1 MSLVSY
7 QFRIYPNASQRQSLI
22 DHFGCT
28 RWVFNRYL
36 SEAHDCYEAT
46 GKTMRC
52 NDFIVRLVM
61 LKKEFSWLKEVNSQS
76 LQMAA
81 RNADRAFV
89 NFFEKRAKRPRFKSK
104 HAGRQSFQCPQHCK
118 VLFPEIGTK
127 GHIVLPKI
135 GPIKAILHRRFSGTV
150 KTVTVVRD
158 PSDKYYASVLLDDAQ
173 ALLAPDAIDFEL
185 TAGIDAG
192 IKTAL
197 TVVGQSGTVK
207 IENPTFLKKNSEQLK
222 KQQKRLSRCKRTV
235 TFKENENGEK
245 VKEVTVSK
253 RYEKVRQELART
265 HEKIRHRRK
274 DWINQVTRQL
284 VNDSQ
289 VTTYVIEDLNLK
301 GMVKNH
307 HLARAISDVGIGNF
321 YRILRYKL
329 EASGKNLV
337 VAGRWFPSSKLCPE
351 CGTKKESLTLRERQ
365 WCCAHCGHEHDRDEA
380 AAKNLR
386 HWVELTEIEKHRYGR
401 NGRALEGEVIPF

>member
-1 MSLVSY
+1 MPFFKYGDMSIVSY
-7 QFRIYPNASQRQSLI
+7 QYRIYPNGSQRQSLI
-22 DHFGCT
+22 DHFGCA
-28 RWVFNRYL
+28 RWVYNRYL
-36 SEAHDCYEAT
+36 SEANDCYQAT
-46 GKTMRC
+46 GKAMRR
-52 NDFIVRLVM
+52 NDFIVRLVH
-61 LKKEFSWLKEVNSQS
+61 LKKDYPWLKEVNSQS

-104 HAGRQSFQCPQHCK
+104 HTGRQSFQCPQHCK

-135 GPIKAILHRRFSGTV
+135 GPVKAILHRRFNGTV
-150 KTVTVVRD
+150 KTVTVVRE
-158 PSDKYYASVLLDDAQ
+158 PSGKYYASVLVDDGQTA
-173 ALLAPDAIDFEL
+173 LAPDTIDFEH

-192 IKTAL
+192 IKTAF
-197 TVVGQSGTVK
+197 TVVSQDGAEK
-207 IENPTFLKKNSEQLK
+207 IDSPSFLKKNSEQLK
-222 KQQKRLSRCKRTV
+222 KQQKHLSRCKRTV
-235 TFKENENGEK
+235 TFKENEKGEK

-253 RYEKVRQELART
+253 RYEKVRQELACT

-274 DWINQVTRQL
+274 DWINQVTRRL
-284 VNDSQ
+284 
-289 VTTYVIEDLNLK
+289 VIEDLNLK

-321 YRILRYKL
+321 YRALRYKL
-329 EASGKNLV
+329 EAAGKNLV

-365 WCCAHCGHEHDRDEA
+365 WSCAHCGHKHDRDEA

-386 HWVELTEIEKHRYGR
+386 HWVKLTEIEKYRYGR
-401 NGRALEGEVIPF
+401 NGRALQREAIPF

>member
-1 MSLVSY
+1 MSFVSY
-7 QFRIYPNASQRQSLI
+7 QFRIYPNAFQRQSLI
-22 DHFGCT
+22 DHFGCA
-28 RWVFNRYL
+28 RWVYNRYL
-36 SEAHDCYEAT
+36 SEAHDCYEST

-52 NDFIVRLVM
+52 NDFIVRLVK
-61 LKKEFSWLKEVNSQS
+61 LKNEFPWLKDVNSQS

-81 RNADRAFV
+81 RNAERAFV

-104 HAGRQSFQCPQHCK
+104 HTGRQSFQCPQHCK
-118 VLFPEIGTK
+118 VLFPKIGTK

-135 GPIKAILHRRFSGTV
+135 GPINAILHRRFSGPI

-158 PSDKYYASVLLDDAQ
+158 PSGKYYASVLVDNAQ
-173 ALLAPDAIDFEL
+173 ALLAPDAIDFEH

-192 IKTAL
+192 IKMAL

-235 TFKENENGEK
+235 SFKENEKGEK

-329 EASGKNLV
+329 EAAGKNLV

-365 WCCAHCGHEHDRDEA
+365 WCCVHCGHEHDRDEA

>member
-36 SEAHDCYEAT
+36 SEAHDCYEAS

-52 NDFIVRLVM
+52 NDFIVRLVK

-104 HAGRQSFQCPQHCK
+104 HTGRQSFQCPQHCK

-135 GPIKAILHRRFSGTV
+135 GSIKAILHRRFSGTV

-158 PSDKYYASVLLDDAQ
+158 PSDKYYASVLVDDAQ
-173 ALLAPDAIDFEL
+173 ALLAPDAIDFEH

-235 TFKENENGEK
+235 TFKENEKGEK

-307 HLARAISDVGIGNF
+307 YLARAISDVGIGNF

-401 NGRALEGEVIPF
+401 NGRSLEGEVIPF

>member
-1 MSLVSY
+1 M
-7 QFRIYPNASQRQSLI
+7 
-22 DHFGCT
+22 
-28 RWVFNRYL
+28 
-36 SEAHDCYEAT
+36 
-46 GKTMRC
+46 K
-52 NDFIVRLVM
+52 
-61 LKKEFSWLKEVNSQS
+61 
-76 LQMAA
+76 
-81 RNADRAFV
+81 
-89 NFFEKRAKRPRFKSK
+89 
-104 HAGRQSFQCPQHCK
+104 
-118 VLFPEIGTK
+118 
-127 GHIVLPKI
+127 
-135 GPIKAILHRRFSGTV
+135 
-150 KTVTVVRD
+150 
-158 PSDKYYASVLLDDAQ
+158 
-173 ALLAPDAIDFEL
+173 
-185 TAGIDAG
+185 
-192 IKTAL
+192 
-197 TVVGQSGTVK
+197 
-207 IENPTFLKKNSEQLK
+207 
-222 KQQKRLSRCKRTV
+222 
-235 TFKENENGEK
+235 
-245 VKEVTVSK
+245 
-253 RYEKVRQELART
+253 
-265 HEKIRHRRK
+265 KIRHRRK

-329 EASGKNLV
+329 EAAGKNLV

>member
-1 MSLVSY
+1 M
-7 QFRIYPNASQRQSLI
+7 IYSNAFQRQSLI
-22 DHFGCT
+22 DHFGCA
-28 RWVFNRYL
+28 RWVYNRYL
-36 SEAHDCYEAT
+36 SEAHDCYEST

-52 NDFIVRLVM
+52 NDFIARLVK
-61 LKKEFSWLKEVNSQS
+61 LKNEFPWLKDVNSQS

-89 NFFEKRAKRPRFKSK
+89 NFFEKRAKLLRFKSK
-104 HAGRQSFQCPQHCK
+104 HTGRQSFQCLQHCK

-135 GPIKAILHRRFSGTV
+135 GPINAILHRRFSGPI

-158 PSDKYYASVLLDDAQ
+158 PSGKYYASVLVDNAQ
-173 ALLAPDAIDFEL
+173 ALLAPDAIDFEH

-235 TFKENENGEK
+235 TFKENEKGEK

-329 EASGKNLV
+329 EAAGKNLV

-351 CGTKKESLTLRERQ
+351 CGTKKESLILRERQ

>member
-1 MSLVSY
+1 MSIVSY
-7 QFRIYPNASQRQSLI
+7 QYRIYPSASQRQSLI
-22 DHFGCT
+22 DHFGCA
-28 RWVFNRYL
+28 RWVYNRYL

-46 GKTMRC
+46 GKAMRR
-52 NDFIVRLVM
+52 NDFIVRLVH
-61 LKKEFSWLKEVNSQS
+61 LKKDYPWLKEVNSQS

-104 HAGRQSFQCPQHCK
+104 HTCRQSFQCPQHCK

-135 GPIKAILHRRFSGTV
+135 GAVKAILHRRFNGTV
-150 KTVTVVRD
+150 KTVTVVRE
-158 PSDKYYASVLLDDAQ
+158 PSGKYYASVLVDDAQ
-173 ALLAPDAIDFEL
+173 TALAPDTIDFEH

-192 IKTAL
+192 IKTAF
-197 TVVGQSGTVK
+197 TVVSQDGAEK
-207 IENPTFLKKNSEQLK
+207 IDSPSFLKKNSEQLK
-222 KQQKRLSRCKRTV
+222 KQQKRFARCKRTV
-235 TFKENENGEK
+235 IFKENEKGEK
-245 VKEVTVSK
+245 IKEVTVSK
-253 RYEKVRQELART
+253 RYVKVRQELART

-274 DWINQVTRQL
+274 NWIDQVTRRL

-321 YRILRYKL
+321 YRALRYKL
-329 EASGKNLV
+329 EAAGKNLV

-365 WCCAHCGHEHDRDEA
+365 WSCAHCGHEHDRDEA

-386 HWVELTEIEKHRYGR
+386 HWVKLTEIEKHRYGR
-401 NGRALEGEVIPF
+401 NGRALEREAIPF

>member
-1 MSLVSY
+1 MSFVSY
-7 QFRIYPNASQRQSLI
+7 QFRIYPNTFQRQSLI

-28 RWVFNRYL
+28 RWVYNRYL
-36 SEAHDCYEAT
+36 SEAHDCYEST

-52 NDFIVRLVM
+52 NDFIVRLVK
-61 LKKEFSWLKEVNSQS
+61 LKNEFPWLKDVNSQS

-81 RNADRAFV
+81 RNAERAFV

-104 HAGRQSFQCPQHCK
+104 HTGRQSFQCPQHCK
-118 VLFPEIGTK
+118 VLFPKIGTK

-135 GPIKAILHRRFSGTV
+135 GPINAILHRRFSGPI

-158 PSDKYYASVLLDDAQ
+158 PSGKYYASVLVDDAR
-173 ALLAPDAIDFEL
+173 ALLAPDAIDFEH

-235 TFKENENGEK
+235 TFKENEKGEK

-329 EASGKNLV
+329 EAAGKNLV

>member
-28 RWVFNRYL
+28 RWVYNRYL

-52 NDFIVRLVM
+52 NDFIVRLVK
-61 LKKEFSWLKEVNSQS
+61 LKNEFPWLKDVNSQS

-89 NFFEKRAKRPRFKSK
+89 NFFEKRAKLPRFKSK
-104 HAGRQSFQCPQHCK
+104 HTGRQSFQCPQHCK

-135 GPIKAILHRRFSGTV
+135 GPINAILHRRFSGPI

-158 PSDKYYASVLLDDAQ
+158 PSGKYYASVLVDDAR
-173 ALLAPDAIDFEL
+173 ALLAPDAIDFEH

-235 TFKENENGEK
+235 TFKENEKGEK

-329 EASGKNLV
+329 EAAGKNLV

-380 AAKNLR
+380 RQK
-386 HWVELTEIEKHRYGR
+386 TC
-401 NGRALEGEVIPF
+401 VIGSN

>member
-1 MSLVSY
+1 
-7 QFRIYPNASQRQSLI
+7 
-22 DHFGCT
+22 
-28 RWVFNRYL
+28 
-36 SEAHDCYEAT
+36 
-46 GKTMRC
+46 MRC
-52 NDFIVRLVM
+52 NDFIVRLVK

-81 RNADRAFV
+81 RNAERAFV

-104 HAGRQSFQCPQHCK
+104 HTGRQSFQCPQHCK
-118 VLFPEIGTK
+118 VLFPKIGTK

-135 GPIKAILHRRFSGTV
+135 GPINAILHRRFSGPI

-158 PSDKYYASVLLDDAQ
+158 PSGKYYASVLVDNAQ
-173 ALLAPDAIDFEL
+173 ALLAPDAIDFEH

-192 IKTAL
+192 IKMAL
-197 TVVGQSGTVK
+197 TVVGQSGTVR

-235 TFKENENGEK
+235 TFKENEKGEK

-253 RYEKVRQELART
+253 RYEKVRHELART

-329 EASGKNLV
+329 EAARKNLV

-386 HWVELTEIEKHRYGR
+386 HWVKLTEIEKHRYGR

>member
-1 MSLVSY
+1 MSFVSY

-28 RWVFNRYL
+28 RWVYNRYL

-52 NDFIVRLVM
+52 NDFIVRLVK
-61 LKKEFSWLKEVNSQS
+61 LKNEFPWLKEVNSQS

-104 HAGRQSFQCPQHCK
+104 HTGRQSFQCPQHCK

-158 PSDKYYASVLLDDAQ
+158 PSDKYYASVLVDDAQ
-173 ALLAPDAIDFEL
+173 ALLAPDAIDFEH

-235 TFKENENGEK
+235 TFKENEKGEK

-329 EASGKNLV
+329 EAAGKNLV

-386 HWVELTEIEKHRYGR
+386 HWVKLTEIEKHRYGR
-401 NGRALEGEVIPF
+401 NGRALEREVIPF

>member
-1 MSLVSY
+1 MSIVSY
-7 QFRIYPNASQRQSLI
+7 QFKIYPNAFQRQSLI

-28 RWVFNRYL
+28 RWVYNRYL

-52 NDFIVRLVM
+52 NDFIVRLVK
-61 LKKEFSWLKEVNSQS
+61 LKNEFPWLKDVNSQS
-76 LQMAA
+76 LQTAA

-104 HAGRQSFQCPQHCK
+104 HTGRQSFQCPQHCK

-135 GPIKAILHRRFSGTV
+135 GLIKAILHRRFSGTV

-158 PSDKYYASVLLDDAQ
+158 PSDKYYASVLVDDAQ
-173 ALLAPDAIDFEL
+173 ALLAPDAIDFEH

-207 IENPTFLKKNSEQLK
+207 IENPTFLKKNSGQLK
-222 KQQKRLSRCKRTV
+222 KQQKRLSWCKRTV
-235 TFKENENGEK
+235 TFKENEKGEK

-329 EASGKNLV
+329 EAAGKNLV
-337 VAGRWFPSSKLCPE
+337 VAGRWYPSSKRCPE

-365 WCCAHCGHEHDRDEA
+365 WCCVHCGHEHDRDEA

-386 HWVELTEIEKHRYGR
+386 HWVKLTEIEKHRYGR

>member
-1 MSLVSY
+1 M
-7 QFRIYPNASQRQSLI
+7 
-22 DHFGCT
+22 
-28 RWVFNRYL
+28 
-36 SEAHDCYEAT
+36 
-46 GKTMRC
+46 
-52 NDFIVRLVM
+52 
-61 LKKEFSWLKEVNSQS
+61 
-76 LQMAA
+76 
-81 RNADRAFV
+81 
-89 NFFEKRAKRPRFKSK
+89 
-104 HAGRQSFQCPQHCK
+104 
-118 VLFPEIGTK
+118 
-127 GHIVLPKI
+127 
-135 GPIKAILHRRFSGTV
+135 
-150 KTVTVVRD
+150 
-158 PSDKYYASVLLDDAQ
+158 DDAQ
-173 ALLAPDAIDFEL
+173 ALLAPDAIDFEH

-235 TFKENENGEK
+235 TFKENEKGEK

-329 EASGKNLV
+329 EAAGKNLV
-337 VAGRWFPSSKLCPE
+337 VAGRWYPSSKRCPE

-365 WCCAHCGHEHDRDEA
+365 WCCVHCGHEHDRDEA

-386 HWVELTEIEKHRYGR
+386 HWVKLTEIEKHRYGR

>member
-1 MSLVSY
+1 MSFVSY

-22 DHFGCT
+22 DHFGCA
-28 RWVFNRYL
+28 RWVYNRYL
-36 SEAHDCYEAT
+36 SEAHDCYKAT
-46 GKTMRC
+46 GKAMRR
-52 NDFIVRLVM
+52 NDFIVRLVR
-61 LKKEFSWLKEVNSQS
+61 LKKEYPWLKAVNSQS

-89 NFFEKRAKRPRFKSK
+89 NFFEKRAKRPRYKCK
-104 HAGRQSFQCPQHCK
+104 HTGRQSFQCPQHCQ
-118 VLFPEIGTK
+118 VLFPEVGTK

-135 GPIKAILHRRFSGTV
+135 GPIKAILHRWFNGEV

-158 PSDKYYASVLLDDAQ
+158 PSGKYYACVVVNDGQTA
-173 ALLAPDAIDFEL
+173 LAPDTIHFEHA
-185 TAGIDAG
+185 AGIDAG
-192 IKTAL
+192 VKTAF
-197 TVVGQSGTVK
+197 TVVSQNGTEK
-207 IENPTFLKKNSEQLK
+207 IENPAFLKKNSEQLK

-235 TFKENENGEK
+235 TFKENEKGEK

-274 DWINQVTRQL
+274 DWIDQVTRRL
-284 VNDSQ
+284 VNDNQ
-289 VTTYVIEDLNLK
+289 VTTYVIEDLNIK

-321 YRILRYKL
+321 YRVLRYKL
-329 EASGKNLV
+329 EAAGKNLV
-337 VAGRWFPSSKLCPE
+337 VAGRWYPSSRRCPE
-351 CGTKKESLTLRERQ
+351 CGTKKKSLTLGERR
-365 WCCAHCGHEHDRDEA
+365 WCCRQCGHEHDRDEA

-386 HWVELTEIEKHRYGR
+386 HWVKLSEIEKHRYGR
-401 NGRALEGEVIPF
+401 NGRALEREAIPF